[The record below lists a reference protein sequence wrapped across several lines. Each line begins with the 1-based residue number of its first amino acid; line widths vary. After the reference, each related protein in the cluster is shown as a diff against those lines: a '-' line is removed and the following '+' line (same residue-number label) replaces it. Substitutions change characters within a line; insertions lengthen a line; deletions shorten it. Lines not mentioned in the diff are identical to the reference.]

1 MKRFITSVLAT
12 LMILSTFSNIT
23 FAEEIERDVIESK
36 TFPQVQKYTTEKSGY
51 WYLGNKS
58 RFYIL
63 ENEST
68 LNNERLYN
76 DVKLISSEFAGKE
89 LPSNEVLD
97 IVIGPEDKV
106 KSGDIVVSIEPIKE
120 TDNEEGYKVEVKE
133 DIIKITAANENALFY
148 GMRTVE
154 KALVGNDGKM
164 YLGTI
169 VDYPEMGVRSFH
181 LDLARKY
188 FTKDWVISMIKDLSY
203 QNISSIQIH
212 FSENE
217 GFRLESSVLENKIP
231 DFEYPSDGYYTKED
245 MKEIIDVANKYH
257 IEVIPSLDTPGHLGY
272 VLNQLESKIGK
283 DYSVKSLF
291 QNDSRKSQ
299 TFNIFESQE
308 AQDLLLEMIDEFANF
323 FSESGSTRMN
333 IGGDEFLANFTDM
346 TNDQYKT
353 LMEYFNKASET
364 LKKYGMKARAWND
377 GLLVQGYD
385 GYKLDSDI
393 EICYWGL
400 GKGSAPIKDFV
411 KNGNKIVNYVDAY
424 MYYALSPWWM
434 SNANANGKKIYGEW
448 HPGKMNGLPGGV
460 SQDFEYPYSNELLGA
475 SYALWCDVPS
485 FQTQEVIADNLYMRT
500 RAMAAKTWNPN
511 GDKDNY
517 YYGFED
523 FAKKIGR
530 VPGYDKELPVAKEV
544 VHLND
549 LDISNLTGE
558 ELSSLVLPIVQ
569 SYEVAEKAQNWTMD
583 ESTRFVIPNNEEYL
597 NNSRLKEIVELVSA
611 EFLAKQIP
619 TAKEI
624 NKVYALDTQVT
635 PKDIVVTLDK
645 ENSITEKSNSNE
657 AYKIEINENG
667 VKIVAAS
674 ENAAMY
680 ALRTIQ
686 HLMITNNNK
695 LVYGTIVD
703 YPNVAERRVHVD
715 MARKYISKDWIIQH
729 IRELSYFKM
738 NAIQLHFS
746 ENMGFRIESDF
757 DPAIV
762 SQDGYLSKDE
772 IREILAEA
780 KKYGI
785 NVIPSLDTP
794 GHVEHI
800 LKVHPEYGQVDKNGN
815 KSKVALDVTNPEA
828 VSYVKGLYKEYMDLF
843 EDCTDFHI
851 GGDEYMEFDRPP
863 FTTEYK
869 EVLDNYA
876 HENFGPEYTWKDTI
890 ANYIND
896 IAEFVHE
903 GGFKPRIWNDG
914 IYYGENSYYENKQ
927 QIKMHDYIGI
937 DFWSQMSWNR
947 SIARLNTFVEK
958 GHKDIYNVNAS
969 FFYYVLRPSKPN
981 DGREQ
986 HSFDYLDQDVR
997 IYNDWTPG
1005 RFQENTVYDDS
1016 DFIRGTSLAIWCDK
1030 PDLVDEDTITE
1041 DISKELRSL
1050 ATKAWNTSSNT
1061 IADINKFKENYKNLG
1076 NVAGF
1081 TKGSVLPEVQPLK
1094 QEVKLDYEKL
1104 NTLIGEV
1111 EKLNKSDY
1119 TIESFNNF
1127 SKVLDKSK
1135 ELIKSTVKSQEEID
1149 NAISAL
1155 KKSLSELVSIKE
1167 ARQVI
1172 EEAKLK
1178 LDEKVYTKE
1187 SIDNLKNRIADV
1199 EEFIG
1204 RESGN
1209 AKEQIEEKIN
1219 SLKSAIDALVN
1230 YSELNER
1237 YDKLKDTDVSN
1248 LTEESKERFIKALT
1262 DANNALRKSNVT
1274 QKEINEA
1281 LKNLENA
1288 FTNLEI
1294 KKNENEDGDNT
1305 TIPEIPDN
1313 SDKNEKEN
1321 LKVQNI
1327 LPQTGE
1333 ASQPWAVVG
1342 ISSIILGIVITLK
1355 KRRN

>member
-1 MKRFITSVLAT
+1 MKRIIASVLSSF
-12 LMILSTFSNIT
+12 MVLSTFTNLT
-23 FAEEIERDVIESK
+23 YANDRQREVTETK
-36 TFPQVQKYTTEKSGY
+36 TFPQVQSYTTEKSGY
-51 WYLGNKS
+51 WYLGNNS

-63 ENEST
+63 ENEYT
-68 LNNERLYN
+68 LNNEKLYN
-76 DVKLISSEFAGKE
+76 DVKLISSEFAAKE
-89 LPSNEVLD
+89 LPSNDVLD
-97 IVIGPEDKV
+97 IVIGPENKIR
-106 KSGDIVVSIEPIKE
+106 SGDIVVSIEQIKE
-120 TDNEEGYKVEVKE
+120 TDNEEGYKIEVKN
-133 DIIKITAANENALFY
+133 DIIKVTADNENALFY
-148 GMRTVE
+148 GLRTVE
-154 KALVGNDGKM
+154 KALAGNDGKM

-203 QNISSIQIH
+203 QNINSIQIH

-217 GFRLESSVLENKIP
+217 GFRLESSVLEKKIP
-231 DFEYPSDGYYTKED
+231 GFEYPSDGYYTKED

-272 VLNQLESKIGK
+272 VLDQLESKTGK
-283 DYSVKSLF
+283 DYSVKNLF
-291 QNDSRKSQ
+291 PNDSRKSQ
-299 TFNIFESQE
+299 TFNIFELQE
-308 AQDLLLEMIDEFANF
+308 AQELLLEMIDEFAKF
-323 FSESGSTRMN
+323 FSENGSTRMN

-346 TNDQYKT
+346 TNDQYKI

-364 LKKYGMKARAWND
+364 VKKYGMKARAWND

-393 EICYWGL
+393 EVCYWGL
-400 GKGSAPIKDFV
+400 GNGSAPVNDFLA
-411 KNGNKIVNYVDAY
+411 NGNKVINYVDAY

-434 SNANANGKKIYGEW
+434 ENANASGEKIYSEW
-448 HPGKMNGLPGGV
+448 HPGKMNGLPGGI
-460 SQDFEYPYSNELLGA
+460 SQDFEYPYSEELLGA
-475 SYALWCDVPS
+475 SYALWCDMPN
-485 FQTQEVIADNLYMRT
+485 FQNQDVIAENLYMRT

-511 GDKDNY
+511 RNEADY
-517 YYGFED
+517 SRFEE
-523 FAKKIGR
+523 FVNKVGR
-530 VPGYDKELPVAKEV
+530 VPGYKEELPVANEV
-544 VHLND
+544 VHAND
-549 LDISNLTGE
+549 LDISNLNGD

-569 SYEVAEKAQNWTMD
+569 SYKVAEKAQNWTMD
-583 ESTRFVIPNNEEYL
+583 ESTRFVIPNSEEYL
-597 NNSRLKEIVELVSA
+597 NNSRLKEVVELVSA

-645 ENSITEKSNSNE
+645 ENPITEESNSNE

-762 SQDGYLSKDE
+762 SQDGYLTKDE
-772 IREILAEA
+772 IREILKEA

-828 VSYVKGLYKEYMDLF
+828 VNYVKGLYKEYMDLF
-843 EDCTDFHI
+843 EGCTDFHI
-851 GGDEYMEFDRPP
+851 GGDEYMEFDRAP

-869 EVLDNYA
+869 EVLDRYA
-876 HENFGPEYTWKDTI
+876 HENFGPEYTWKDTM

-896 IAEFVHE
+896 IAEFVYE

-914 IYYGENSYYENKQ
+914 IYYGENDNRENRQ

-937 DFWSQMSWNR
+937 DFWSQMGWNP
-947 SIARLNTFVEK
+947 SIANLNTFIEK

-969 FFYYVLRPSKPN
+969 FFYYVLRPSKPD

-997 IYNDWTPG
+997 IYNEWTPG
-1005 RFQENTVYDDS
+1005 KFQANTIDDNS
-1016 DFIRGTSLAIWCDK
+1016 EVIKGTSLAIWCDK
-1030 PDLVDEDTITE
+1030 PDLVSEDVITE

-1050 ATKAWNTSSNT
+1050 ASKAWNTSSNK
-1061 IADINKFKENYKNLG
+1061 IADINKFRENYKKLG
-1076 NVAGF
+1076 NVAAF
-1081 TKGSVLPEVQPLK
+1081 EKGSSLPEVQP
-1094 QEVKLDYEKL
+1094 VKV
-1104 NTLIGEV
+1104 EV
-1111 EKLNKSDY
+1111 ELNYNELYKLIEKAEGLKVEDY
-1119 TIESFNNF
+1119 TEDSFNNL
-1127 SKVLDKSK
+1127 KVVLK
-1135 ELIKSTVKSQEEID
+1135 EAKDLLGVANTQEEID
-1149 NAISAL
+1149 NM
-1155 KKSLSELVSIKE
+1155 VN
-1167 ARQVI
+1167 
-1172 EEAKLK
+1172 KL
-1178 LDEKVYTKE
+1178 
-1187 SIDNLKNRIADV
+1187 
-1199 EEFIG
+1199 
-1204 RESGN
+1204 
-1209 AKEQIEEKIN
+1209 
-1219 SLKSAIDALVN
+1219 
-1230 YSELNER
+1230 
-1237 YDKLKDTDVSN
+1237 
-1248 LTEESKERFIKALT
+1248 
-1262 DANNALRKSNVT
+1262 NNAIKS
-1274 QKEINEA
+1274 
-1281 LKNLENA
+1281 
-1288 FTNLEI
+1288 LEI
-1294 KKNENEDGDNT
+1294 KEEVNGETPNKPENSTDTNKPNNIEKPGDSETSN
-1305 TIPEIPDN
+1305 N
-1313 SDKNEKEN
+1313 GK
-1321 LKVQNI
+1321 
-1327 LPQTGE
+1327 LPQTGIE
-1333 ASQPWAVVG
+1333 TGPWTMAAIMNV
-1342 ISSIILGIVITLK
+1342 ILGSLLVYK
-1355 KRRN
+1355 KKNKKIS

>member
-1 MKRFITSVLAT
+1 MKRIIASVLSS
-12 LMILSTFSNIT
+12 LMVLSTFTNVTYASDRQREVT
-23 FAEEIERDVIESK
+23 ETK
-36 TFPQVQKYTTEKSGY
+36 TFPQVQSYTTEKSGY

-63 ENEST
+63 ENEFT
-68 LNNERLYN
+68 LNNEKLYN
-76 DVKLISSEFAGKE
+76 DVKLISSEFAAKK
-89 LPSNEVLD
+89 LPNNDVLD
-97 IVIGPEDKV
+97 IVIGPEDKI

-120 TDNEEGYKVEVKE
+120 TNNEEGYKIEVKD
-133 DIIKITAANENALFY
+133 DIIKITADNENALFY
-148 GMRTVE
+148 GLRTVE
-154 KALVGNDGKM
+154 KALAGNDGKM

-188 FTKDWVISMIKDLSY
+188 FTKDWIISMIKDLSY

-231 DFEYPSDGYYTKED
+231 GFEYPSDGYYTKED

-272 VLNQLESKIGK
+272 VLNQLESKTGK
-283 DYSVKSLF
+283 DYSVKNLF
-291 QNDSRKSQ
+291 PNDSRKSQ
-299 TFNIFESQE
+299 TFNIFELQE
-308 AQDLLLEMIDEFANF
+308 AQELLLEMIDEFAKF
-323 FSESGSTRMN
+323 FSENGSTRMN
-333 IGGDEFLANFTDM
+333 IGGDEFLANFTEM

-353 LMEYFNKASET
+353 LMEYFNRASET
-364 LKKYGMKARAWND
+364 VKKYGMKARAWND
-377 GLLVQGYD
+377 GLLVQGYN

-393 EICYWGL
+393 EVCYWGL
-400 GKGSAPIKDFV
+400 GKGSAPVKDFLA
-411 KNGNKIVNYVDAY
+411 NGNKVINYVDAY

-434 SNANANGKKIYGEW
+434 ENANAKGEKIYGEW

-475 SYALWCDVPS
+475 SYALWCDMPN
-485 FQTQEVIADNLYMRT
+485 FQNQDVIAENLYMRT

-511 GDKDNY
+511 GNKADYAK
-517 YYGFED
+517 FEE
-523 FAKKIGR
+523 FAKKVGR
-530 VPGYDKELPVAKEV
+530 VPGYNEELPVAKEV
-544 VHLND
+544 VHAND

-558 ELSSLVLPIVQ
+558 KLSSLVLPIVQ
-569 SYEVAEKAQNWTMD
+569 SYKVAEKAQNWTMD

-597 NNSRLKEIVELVSA
+597 NNSRLKEVVELVSA

-645 ENSITEKSNSNE
+645 ENPITEKSNSNE

-738 NAIQLHFS
+738 NTIQLHFS

-762 SQDGYLSKDE
+762 SQDGYLTKDE
-772 IREILAEA
+772 IREILKEA

-815 KSKVALDVTNPEA
+815 KSKGALDVTNPEA
-828 VSYVKGLYKEYMDLF
+828 INYVKGLYKEYMDLF
-843 EDCTDFHI
+843 EGCTDFHI
-851 GGDEYMEFDRPP
+851 GGDEYMEFDRAP

-876 HENFGPEYTWKDTI
+876 HKNFGPEYTWKDTI

-914 IYYGENSYYENKQ
+914 IYYGENDNIENKQ

-937 DFWSQMSWNR
+937 DFWSQMGWNP
-947 SIARLNTFVEK
+947 SIAKLNTFIEK

-969 FFYYVLRPSKPN
+969 FFYYVLRPSKPD

-1005 RFQENTVYDDS
+1005 QFQANTIDDNS
-1016 DFIRGTSLAIWCDK
+1016 EVIKGTSLAIWCDK
-1030 PDLVDEDTITE
+1030 PDLVSEDVITE

-1050 ATKAWNTSSNT
+1050 ASKAWNTSSNK
-1061 IADINKFKENYKNLG
+1061 IADINKFRENYKKLG
-1076 NVAGF
+1076 NVAAF
-1081 TKGSVLPEVQPLK
+1081 EKGSSLPEVQP
-1094 QEVKLDYEKL
+1094 VK
-1104 NTLIGEV
+1104 IEV
-1111 EKLNKSDY
+1111 ELNYDELYKLIEKAEGLKAEDY
-1119 TIESFNNF
+1119 TEDSFNNLN
-1127 SKVLDKSK
+1127 KVLKEAK
-1135 ELIKSTVKSQEEID
+1135 ELLGVANNQEEID
-1149 NAISAL
+1149 NMVNKLTNVI
-1155 KKSLSELVSIKE
+1155 KSLVIKE
-1167 ARQVI
+1167 
-1172 EEAKLK
+1172 K
-1178 LDEKVYTKE
+1178 
-1187 SIDNLKNRIADV
+1187 
-1199 EEFIG
+1199 
-1204 RESGN
+1204 GN
-1209 AKEQIEEKIN
+1209 GETPNKP
-1219 SLKSAIDALVN
+1219 
-1230 YSELNER
+1230 
-1237 YDKLKDTDVSN
+1237 
-1248 LTEESKERFIKALT
+1248 
-1262 DANNALRKSNVT
+1262 NNAEKPGNRETSN
-1274 QKEINEA
+1274 KG
-1281 LKNLENA
+1281 K
-1288 FTNLEI
+1288 
-1294 KKNENEDGDNT
+1294 
-1305 TIPEIPDN
+1305 
-1313 SDKNEKEN
+1313 
-1321 LKVQNI
+1321 
-1327 LPQTGE
+1327 LPQTGIE
-1333 ASQPWAVVG
+1333 TGPWVMVAFVSV
-1342 ISSIILGIVITLK
+1342 ILGSVLVYRNKNK
-1355 KRRN
+1355 KIS